1 MEVAKNSKLR
11 KVVYIMATITS
22 STKIRGYRT
31 MLGKTQKDMAEIFN
45 ISKQAYSAKERGRT
59 RFSNEEMI
67 IIKKML
73 LPMFPGITID
83 EIFFNLK

>member
-1 MEVAKNSKLR
+1 
-11 KVVYIMATITS
+11 MATITS
-22 STKIRGYRT
+22 NTKIRGYRT

-83 EIFFNLK
+83 EIFFS

>member
-1 MEVAKNSKLR
+1 
-11 KVVYIMATITS
+11 
-22 STKIRGYRT
+22 

>member
-1 MEVAKNSKLR
+1 
-11 KVVYIMATITS
+11 MATITS
-22 STKIRGYRT
+22 NTKIRGYRT

-59 RFSNEEMI
+59 RYSNEEMI